1 MASSMLLLDDITV
14 GVFVDVLASQGE
26 LEVEALVFCCPCGA
40 DASAPIGANTLVFAF
55 GCTRGTPSLPVFFC
69 ICCGIYRSEMFTETL
84 FSPKVGTFHHDI

>member
-1 MASSMLLLDDITV
+1 MIPHLLVMASSMLLLDDITV

-55 GCTRGTPSLPVFFC
+55 GCTRGTPSLPVFFLYLLRN
-69 ICCGIYRSEMFTETL
+69 IPFRNVHRNAFFT
-84 FSPKVGTFHHDI
+84 